1 MINTNYANLKNNYLF
16 STVAEKVRVY
26 SEAHPQADIIKLGIG
41 DVTKPLAKTVIQALH
56 DAVDENAKAETF
68 MGYGPE
74 QGYAF
79 LREALADYYGK
90 LGADIDADEVF
101 VSDGAKSDIANILDI
116 FSKDCHVVIPDPV
129 YPVYLDTNVMDGRK
143 VSFLNANEGNNF
155 LPMPEDLGTDE
166 KVDILYLCSPNNPTG
181 ACYNKDQLQTWVDFA
196 NAQGAVIFF
205 DSAYEVFA
213 SGTDLP
219 RTIFAI
225 PGARTCAIEIASLS
239 KTAGFT
245 GTRCSYTVVPKELVR
260 DGQSLKDMWFRR
272 QSTKFN
278 GTPYIV
284 QKAAAAVFTEEGY
297 AEIMEN
303 IQGYKENAKIIADT
317 LDELGIYYTGGHYSP
332 YVWLK
337 CPNNMSSWEFFDFL
351 LEKAQVVGT
360 PGEGFGKNGE
370 GFFRLTAFNTPE
382 RTREA
387 MERLKEILKK

>member
-1 MINTNYANLKNNYLF
+1 MINKNYENLKNNYLF
-16 STVAEKVRVY
+16 STVAEKVRAY
-26 SEAHPQADIIKLGIG
+26 SEAHPDADVIKLGIG
-41 DVTKPLAKTVIQALH
+41 DVTKPLAKSVVAALH
-56 DAVDENAKAETF
+56 AAVDENAKAETF

-74 QGYAF
+74 QGYGF
-79 LREALADYYGK
+79 LREALSGYYEK
-90 LGADIDADEVF
+90 LGAKIDADEIF

-116 FSKDCHVVIPDPV
+116 FDKNCHVVIPDPV

-143 VSFLNANEGNNF
+143 VSFLNANQGNNF
-155 LPMPEDLGTDE
+155 LPMPEDLAANE
-166 KVDILYLCSPNNPTG
+166 SVDIIYLCSPNNPTG
-181 ACYNKDQLQTWVDFA
+181 ACYNKEQLKTWVDFA
-196 NAQGAVIFF
+196 NKQDAVIFF
-205 DSAYEVFA
+205 DSAYEVFVN
-213 SGTDLP
+213 DPELP

-284 QKAAAAVFTEEGY
+284 QKAAEAVFTDEGY

-303 IQGYKENAKIIADT
+303 IHGYQENAKIITDT

-387 MERLKEILKK
+387 MDRLKRILK

>member
-1 MINTNYANLKNNYLF
+1 MRA
-16 STVAEKVRVY
+16 Y

-181 ACYNKDQLQTWVDFA
+181 ACYNKEQLQTWVDFA

-260 DGQSLKDMWFRR
+260 DGQFLKDMWFRR

-387 MERLKEILKK
+387 MERLKEILK

>member
-56 DAVDENAKAETF
+56 GAVDENAKAETF

-284 QKAAAAVFTEEGY
+284 QKAAAAAFTEEGY

-387 MERLKEILKK
+387 MERLKEILK

>member
-41 DVTKPLAKTVIQALH
+41 DVTKPLAKTVIKALH

-181 ACYNKDQLQTWVDFA
+181 ACYNKEQLQTWVDFA

-317 LDELGIYYTGGHYSP
+317 LDELGI
-332 YVWLK
+332 
-337 CPNNMSSWEFFDFL
+337 
-351 LEKAQVVGT
+351 
-360 PGEGFGKNGE
+360 
-370 GFFRLTAFNTPE
+370 
-382 RTREA
+382 
-387 MERLKEILKK
+387 

>member
-1 MINTNYANLKNNYLF
+1 MINKNYENLKNNYLF
-16 STVAEKVRVY
+16 STVAEKVRAY
-26 SEAHPQADIIKLGIG
+26 SEAHPDADVIKLGIG
-41 DVTKPLAKTVIQALH
+41 DVTKPLAKSVVAALH
-56 DAVDENAKAETF
+56 AAVDENAKAETF

-74 QGYAF
+74 QGYGF
-79 LREALADYYGK
+79 LREALSGYYEK
-90 LGADIDADEVF
+90 LGAKIDADEIF

-116 FSKDCHVVIPDPV
+116 FDKNCHVVIPDPV

-143 VSFLNANEGNNF
+143 VSFLNANQGNNF
-155 LPMPEDLGTDE
+155 LPMPEDLATNE
-166 KVDILYLCSPNNPTG
+166 SVDIIYLCSPNNPTG
-181 ACYNKDQLQTWVDFA
+181 ACYNKEQLKTWVDFA
-196 NAQGAVIFF
+196 NKQDAVIFF
-205 DSAYEVFA
+205 DSAYEVFVN
-213 SGTDLP
+213 DPELP

-245 GTRCSYTVVPKELVR
+245 GTRCSYTVVPKGLVR

-284 QKAAAAVFTEEGY
+284 QKAAEAVFTDEGY

-303 IQGYKENAKIIADT
+303 IHGYQENAKIITDT

-387 MERLKEILKK
+387 MDRLKRILK

>member
-225 PGARTCAIEIASLS
+225 SGARTCAIEIASLS

-317 LDELGIYYTGGHYSP
+317 LDELGVYYTGGHYSP

-387 MERLKEILKK
+387 MERLKEILK

>member
-56 DAVDENAKAETF
+56 DSVDENAKAETF

-337 CPNNMSSWEFFDFL
+337 CPNDMSSWEFFDFL
-351 LEKAQVVGT
+351 LEKAQVGGT
-360 PGEGFGKNGE
+360 PG
-370 GFFRLTAFNTPE
+370 
-382 RTREA
+382 
-387 MERLKEILKK
+387 

>member
-41 DVTKPLAKTVIQALH
+41 DVTKPLAKIVIQALH

-387 MERLKEILKK
+387 MERLKEILK

>member
-90 LGADIDADEVF
+90 LGAEIDADEVF

-155 LPMPEDLGTDE
+155 LPMPEDLDTDE

-181 ACYNKDQLQTWVDFA
+181 ACYNKEQLQTWVDFA

-387 MERLKEILKK
+387 MERLKEILK

>member
-16 STVAEKVRVY
+16 STVAEKVRAY
-26 SEAHPQADIIKLGIG
+26 SEAHPDADVIKLGIG
-41 DVTKPLAKTVIQALH
+41 DVTKPLVKSVVDALH
-56 DAVDENAKAETF
+56 AAVDENAKAETF
-68 MGYGPE
+68 MGDGPE
-74 QGYAF
+74 QGYGF
-79 LREALADYYGK
+79 LREALADYYAK
-90 LGADIDADEVF
+90 LGANVDADEVF

-116 FSKDCHVVIPDPV
+116 FDKNCHVVIPDPV

-143 VSFLNANEGNNF
+143 VSFLNANEGNDF
-155 LPMPEDLGTDE
+155 LPMPEDLESDE
-166 KVDILYLCSPNNPTG
+166 KADIIYLCSPNNPTG
-181 ACYNKDQLQTWVDFA
+181 ACYNKEQLKVWVDYA
-196 NAQGAVIFF
+196 NEQNAVIFF

-245 GTRCSYTVVPKELVR
+245 GTRCSYTVVPKDLVR

-284 QKAAAAVFTEEGY
+284 QKAAVAVFTEEGY

-303 IQGYKENAKIIADT
+303 IQGYKENAKIITDA
-317 LDELGIYYTGGHYSP
+317 LDELGIYYTGGHFSP

-337 CPNNMSSWEFFDFL
+337 CPNNMSSWEFFDFF

-387 MERLKEILKK
+387 MERLKAILK

>member
-56 DAVDENAKAETF
+56 DAVDENAKAESF

-181 ACYNKDQLQTWVDFA
+181 ACYNKEQLQTWVDFA

-337 CPNNMSSWEFFDFL
+337 CPNNMSSWKFFDFL

-387 MERLKEILKK
+387 MERLKEILK

>member
-260 DGQSLKDMWFRR
+260 DAQSLKDMWFRR

-387 MERLKEILKK
+387 MERLKEILK

>member
-68 MGYGPE
+68 IGYGPE

-387 MERLKEILKK
+387 MERLKEILK

>member
-387 MERLKEILKK
+387 MERLKKILK

>member
-26 SEAHPQADIIKLGIG
+26 SEVHPQADIIKLGIG

-387 MERLKEILKK
+387 MERLKEILK

>member
-1 MINTNYANLKNNYLF
+1 MINKNYENLKNNYLF
-16 STVAEKVRVY
+16 STVAEKVRAY
-26 SEAHPQADIIKLGIG
+26 SEAHPDADVIKLGIG
-41 DVTKPLAKTVIQALH
+41 DVTKPLAKSVVAALH
-56 DAVDENAKAETF
+56 AAVDENAKAETF

-74 QGYAF
+74 QGYGF
-79 LREALADYYGK
+79 LREALSGYYEK
-90 LGADIDADEVF
+90 LGAKIDADEIF

-116 FSKDCHVVIPDPV
+116 FDKNCHVVIPDPV

-143 VSFLNANEGNNF
+143 VSFLNANQGNNF
-155 LPMPEDLGTDE
+155 LPMPEDLATNAS
-166 KVDILYLCSPNNPTG
+166 VDIIYLCSPNNPTG
-181 ACYNKDQLQTWVDFA
+181 ACYNKEQLKTWVDFA
-196 NAQGAVIFF
+196 NKQDAVIFF
-205 DSAYEVFA
+205 DSAYEVFVN
-213 SGTDLP
+213 DPELP

-284 QKAAAAVFTEEGY
+284 QKAAEAVFTDEGY

-303 IQGYKENAKIIADT
+303 IHGYQENAKIITDT

-387 MERLKEILKK
+387 MDRLKRILK

>member
-90 LGADIDADEVF
+90 LGADIADEVF

-387 MERLKEILKK
+387 MERLKEILK

>member
-56 DAVDENAKAETF
+56 GAVDENAKAETF

-387 MERLKEILKK
+387 MERLKEILK

>member
-16 STVAEKVRVY
+16 STVAQKVNEY
-26 SEAHPQADIIKLGIG
+26 SAAHPDADIIKLGIG
-41 DVTKPLAKTVIQALH
+41 DVTKPLVKSVIEALH
-56 DAVDENAKAETF
+56 AAVDENAKAESF

-74 QGYAF
+74 QGYGF
-79 LREALADYYGK
+79 LRDALASYYEK
-90 LGADIDADEVF
+90 IGAKVDADEIF

-116 FSKDCHVVIPDPV
+116 FAKDCHVVIPDPV
-129 YPVYLDTNVMDGRK
+129 YPVYLDTNVMDGRP

-155 LPMPEDLGTDE
+155 LPMPEDLESTE
-166 KVDILYLCSPNNPTG
+166 KPDIIYLCSPNNPTG
-181 ACYNKDQLQTWVDFA
+181 ACYNKEQLKVWVDYA
-196 NAQGAVIFF
+196 NKQNAVIFF

-213 SGTDLP
+213 AGADLP
-219 RTIFAI
+219 RTIMEI

-260 DGQSLKDMWFRR
+260 DGQSLKKMWFRR

-284 QKAAAAVFTEEGY
+284 QKAAEAVFSEEGY
-297 AEIMEN
+297 AEVMEN
-303 IQGYKENAKIIADT
+303 IAGYKANAKIITDT
-317 LDELGIYYTGGHYSP
+317 LDDLGIYYTGGHYSP
-332 YVWLK
+332 YIWLK

-382 RTREA
+382 RTKEA
-387 MERLKEILKK
+387 MDRLKEILK

>member
-74 QGYAF
+74 QGYPF

-181 ACYNKDQLQTWVDFA
+181 ACYNKEQLQTWVDFA

-303 IQGYKENAKIIADT
+303 IQGYKENAKIITDT

-387 MERLKEILKK
+387 MERLKEILK

>member
-143 VSFLNANEGNNF
+143 VSFLNANEDNNF
-155 LPMPEDLGTDE
+155 LPMPEDLDADE

-181 ACYNKDQLQTWVDFA
+181 ACYNKEQLQTWVDFA

-260 DGQSLKDMWFRR
+260 DGLSLKDMWFRR

-387 MERLKEILKK
+387 MERLKEILK

>member
-90 LGADIDADEVF
+90 LDADIDADEVF

-181 ACYNKDQLQTWVDFA
+181 ACYNKEQLQTWVDFA

-387 MERLKEILKK
+387 MERLKEILK

>member
-16 STVAEKVRVY
+16 STVAEKVSVY

-181 ACYNKDQLQTWVDFA
+181 ACYNKEQLQTWVDFA

-284 QKAAAAVFTEEGY
+284 QKAAEAVFTEEGY

-303 IQGYKENAKIIADT
+303 IAGYKENAKIIADT

-337 CPNNMSSWEFFDFL
+337 CPNGMSSWEFFDFL

-387 MERLKEILKK
+387 MERLKEILK

>member
-155 LPMPEDLGTDE
+155 LPMPEDLDTDE

-181 ACYNKDQLQTWVDFA
+181 ACYNKEQLQTWVDFA

-225 PGARTCAIEIASLS
+225 PGACTCAIEIASLS

-387 MERLKEILKK
+387 MERLKEILK

>member
-56 DAVDENAKAETF
+56 DMGKAETF
-68 MGYGPE
+68 RGYGPE

-225 PGARTCAIEIASLS
+225 SGARTCAIEIASLS

-387 MERLKEILKK
+387 MERLKEILK

>member
-16 STVAEKVRVY
+16 STVAEKVRAY
-26 SEAHPQADIIKLGIG
+26 SEAHPDADVIKLGIG
-41 DVTKPLAKTVIQALH
+41 DVTKPLVKSVVDALH
-56 DAVDENAKAETF
+56 AAVDENAKAETF

-74 QGYAF
+74 QGYGF
-79 LREALADYYGK
+79 LREALADYYAK
-90 LGADIDADEVF
+90 LGANVDADEVF

-116 FSKDCHVVIPDPV
+116 FDKNCHVVIPDPV

-143 VSFLNANEGNNF
+143 VSFLNANEGNDF
-155 LPMPEDLGTDE
+155 LPMPEDLETDE
-166 KVDILYLCSPNNPTG
+166 KADIIYLCSPNNPTG
-181 ACYNKDQLQTWVDFA
+181 ACYNKEQLKVWVDYA
-196 NAQGAVIFF
+196 NEQNAVIFF

-245 GTRCSYTVVPKELVR
+245 GTRCSYTVVPKDLVR

-284 QKAAAAVFTEEGY
+284 QKAAVAVFTEEGY

-303 IQGYKENAKIIADT
+303 IQGYKENAKIITDA
-317 LDELGIYYTGGHYSP
+317 LDELGIYYTGGHFSP

-337 CPNNMSSWEFFDFL
+337 CPNNMSSWEFFDFF

-387 MERLKEILKK
+387 MERLKAILK

>member
-196 NAQGAVIFF
+196 NARGAVIFF

-387 MERLKEILKK
+387 MERLKEILK

>member
-90 LGADIDADEVF
+90 LGADIDADEVL

-155 LPMPEDLGTDE
+155 LPMPEDLDTDE

-303 IQGYKENAKIIADT
+303 IQGYKENAKIIAGT

-387 MERLKEILKK
+387 MERLKEILK

>member
-26 SEAHPQADIIKLGIG
+26 SEAHPDADIIKLGIG
-41 DVTKPLAKTVIQALH
+41 DVTKPLVKSVIEALH
-56 DAVDENAKAETF
+56 AAVDENAKAETF

-74 QGYAF
+74 QGYGF

-90 LGADIDADEVF
+90 LGAAVDADEIF

-116 FSKDCHVVIPDPV
+116 FSRDCHVVIPDPV
-129 YPVYLDTNVMDGRK
+129 YPVYLDTNVMDGRT
-143 VSFLNANEGNNF
+143 VSFLNANESNNF
-155 LPMPEDLGTDE
+155 LPMPEDLEAAEDP
-166 KVDILYLCSPNNPTG
+166 DIIYLCSPNNPTG
-181 ACYNKDQLQTWVDFA
+181 ACYDKEQLKTWVDYA
-196 NAQGAVIFF
+196 NEKNAVIFF

-213 SGTDLP
+213 AGADLP
-219 RTIFAI
+219 RTIMEI

-284 QKAAAAVFTEEGY
+284 QKAAEAVFTEEGY
-297 AEIMEN
+297 AEVMEN
-303 IQGYKENAKIIADT
+303 IAGYKANAKIITDT
-317 LDELGIYYTGGHYSP
+317 LDALGIYYTGGHYSP

-382 RTREA
+382 RTQEA
-387 MERLKEILKK
+387 MDRLKEILK

>member
-1 MINTNYANLKNNYLF
+1 MINKNYENLKNNYLF
-16 STVAEKVRVY
+16 STVAEKVRAY
-26 SEAHPQADIIKLGIG
+26 SEAHPDADVIKLGIG
-41 DVTKPLAKTVIQALH
+41 DVTKPLAKSVVAALH
-56 DAVDENAKAETF
+56 AAVDENAKAETF

-74 QGYAF
+74 QGYGF
-79 LREALADYYGK
+79 LREALSGYYEK
-90 LGADIDADEVF
+90 LGAKIDADEIF

-116 FSKDCHVVIPDPV
+116 FDKNCHVVIPDPV

-143 VSFLNANEGNNF
+143 VSFLNANQGNNF
-155 LPMPEDLGTDE
+155 LPMPEDLATNE
-166 KVDILYLCSPNNPTG
+166 SVDIIYLCSPNNPTG
-181 ACYNKDQLQTWVDFA
+181 ACYNKEQLKIWVDFA
-196 NAQGAVIFF
+196 NKQDAVIFF
-205 DSAYEVFA
+205 DSAYEVFVN
-213 SGTDLP
+213 DPELP

-284 QKAAAAVFTEEGY
+284 QKAAEAVFTDEGY

-303 IQGYKENAKIIADT
+303 IHGYQENAKIITDT

-387 MERLKEILKK
+387 MDRLKRILK

>member
-181 ACYNKDQLQTWVDFA
+181 ACYNKAQLQTWVDFA

-387 MERLKEILKK
+387 MERLKEILK

>member
-41 DVTKPLAKTVIQALH
+41 DVTMPLAKTVIQALH

-181 ACYNKDQLQTWVDFA
+181 ACYNKEQLQTWVDFA

-387 MERLKEILKK
+387 MERLKEILK

>member
-79 LREALADYYGK
+79 LSEALADYYGK
-90 LGADIDADEVF
+90 LGADIVADEVF

-360 PGEGFGKNGE
+360 PGEGFGNNGE

-387 MERLKEILKK
+387 MERLKEILK

>member
-181 ACYNKDQLQTWVDFA
+181 ACYNKEQLQTWVDFA

-337 CPNNMSSWEFFDFL
+337 CPNNMSSWEFLDFL
-351 LEKAQVVGT
+351 LEKAQVVCT

-387 MERLKEILKK
+387 MERLKEILK

>member
-155 LPMPEDLGTDE
+155 LPMPEDLDTDE

-181 ACYNKDQLQTWVDFA
+181 ACYNKEQLQTWVDFA

-225 PGARTCAIEIASLS
+225 PGARTCAIEIASFS

-387 MERLKEILKK
+387 MERLKEILK

>member
-101 VSDGAKSDIANILDI
+101 VSDGAKSDIANILDV

-245 GTRCSYTVVPKELVR
+245 GTRCSYTVVPKELVC

-387 MERLKEILKK
+387 MERLKEILK